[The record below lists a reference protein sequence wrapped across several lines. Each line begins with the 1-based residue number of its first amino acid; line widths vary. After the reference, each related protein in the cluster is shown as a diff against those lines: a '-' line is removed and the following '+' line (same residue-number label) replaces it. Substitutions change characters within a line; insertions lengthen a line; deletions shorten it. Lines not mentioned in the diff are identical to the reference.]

1 MTGIAMVVACVV
13 SGPDLAAIARGK
25 NALESTAFIPG
36 FWPPFAYDLAWKPW
50 GVEAKPRDYD
60 RAFRERYGLHEA
72 PYPNGRYPMGLREA
86 GIVLGKGIGID
97 CMTCHGGSIHGKS
110 MVGLGNSALDIHSLF
125 EDMYK
130 AGGIKAEL
138 PFVFSQAR
146 GTNEAG
152 AFGVYL
158 LGLRSPDLTFKS
170 PMTNLDLKDD
180 SVEDVPAWWLLKK
193 KKTMYYPGDA
203 DARSV
208 RALMQFMM
216 HPLTTPADFKKHES
230 AFRDIQQYLLSLE
243 PPKYPGPINRDDA
256 EKGRIVFGDHCAK
269 CHGRYGDTPT
279 YPNKIVPLDE
289 IGTDP
294 NRFRNIGEKY
304 HRAYSESWFGKEE
317 PAGKGLMKS
326 AGYQAPPLDGIW
338 ATAPYFHNGSVPTLE
353 GVLNSQARPRRFTR
367 SFLNRKDDYDF
378 ERVGWKV
385 TETDAMPKSE
395 FEKRM
400 IYETSKSGRSN
411 AGHRYGDDL
420 TPDERKAIIEYLK
433 TL

>member
-1 MTGIAMVVACVV
+1 MACVAMVLAWCV

-25 NALESTAFIPG
+25 KALESTAFIPG
-36 FWPPFAYDLAWKPW
+36 FWPPFAYDLAWKQW
-50 GVEAKPRDYD
+50 GVETKPDDYD
-60 RAFRERYGLHEA
+60 RAFRDRYGLHAA
-72 PYPNGRYPMGLREA
+72 PYPNGRYPMGLRAA
-86 GIVLGKGIGID
+86 GIVLGQGIGID
-97 CMTCHGGSIHGKS
+97 CMTCHGGSIHGQS
-110 MVGLGNSALDIHSLF
+110 IVGLGNNSIDIHSLF

-130 AGGIKAEL
+130 AGGLKADL
-138 PFVFSQAR
+138 PFAFSQTR

-158 LGLRSPDLTFKS
+158 LGFRSPDLTFK
-170 PMTNLDLKDD
+170 PQLTDLGLKDD

-193 KKTMYYPGDA
+193 KKTMYFPGDA
-203 DARSV
+203 DSRSV

-216 HPLTTPADFKKHES
+216 HPLTTPADFKKHEP

-243 PPKYPGPINRDDA
+243 PPKYPGPIDRDRA
-256 EKGRIVFGDHCAK
+256 EKGRVVFGDHCAK
-269 CHGRYGDTPT
+269 CHGDYGDAPT
-279 YPNKIVPLDE
+279 YPNQIVPIDK

-304 HRAYSESWFGKEE
+304 HRAYSESWFGKEG
-317 PAGKGLMKS
+317 PTGKGLVKS
-326 AGYQAPPLDGIW
+326 VGYQAPPLDGIW

-353 GVLNSQARPRRFTR
+353 GVLNSPTRPRRFTR

-378 ERVGWKV
+378 DRVGWKV
-385 TETDAMPKSE
+385 TETDALPNSE
-395 FEKRM
+395 FERRK
-400 IYETSKSGRSN
+400 IYDTSNSGRSN

-420 TPDERKAIIEYLK
+420 TPDERKAVIEYLK